1 MIDSRSL
8 QIAILLWGSVLE
20 AAASVCMFF
29 NRNFEKNKRKWM
41 ICMQSSTAVFLVADS
56 VALVCS
62 GMAGTAGYVIVK
74 ISNLIVYMCVIAVLL
89 FFHKY
94 LFEYLKDRKDVN
106 YDIRK
111 KIVYALCIAEFILVI
126 VSQFTDLYY
135 YVDSHNF
142 YNRGSMYWLS
152 VLIPAVGM
160 LIDFSVIIQYRK
172 MIGPRLFLAMC
183 SYIVLP
189 LTATLVQFFFY
200 RVHYVDF
207 SIGAAMFF
215 MLFASIEE
223 QNIKMRKLLEEN
235 IKTEEQLEISTTLNR
250 CISELVEIG
259 DIHES
264 IYNLLEIVNGYFNGD
279 RSYTFDI
286 DYDKNVVNNTDEYFV
301 EGITS
306 QIDNLQNVPISVISE
321 WMVNFKQN
329 KPYYVSNLNQEKGTE
344 SYDVLDAQDI
354 DRLLAVPL
362 IKDDEVIGFLGVDNP
377 RKHCDDATLLSSI
390 QYFITETV
398 YMKKQ
403 QENLKY
409 LSYRDVLTGMYN
421 RNKYMDVL
429 DEYKERKI
437 NDVGVAFFDLNGLK
451 KINDK
456 KGHKA
461 GDTYICLAAGT
472 LIKKFP
478 ENAYRIGGDEFV
490 IIMPDV
496 NKNVFECEVH
506 KLQEEM
512 QQKGVSISMGYLWK
526 KSADNVVDMLNEA
539 DKLMYEEKK
548 LYYQS
553 NKA

>member
-1 MIDSRSL
+1 MLDGRSL

-29 NRNFEKNKRKWM
+29 NRDYEKNKRKWM
-41 ICMQSSTAVFLVADS
+41 ICMQSSATLLLAAES
-56 VALVCS
+56 VALICR
-62 GMAGTAGYVIVK
+62 GMAGNAGYIIVR
-74 ISNLIVYMCVIAVLL
+74 ISNLMVYMCVIAVLL
-89 FFHKY
+89 FFHTY
-94 LFEYLKDRKDVN
+94 LYEFLKDKDNVN
-106 YDIRK
+106 YDIRR
-111 KIVYALCIAEFILVI
+111 KIVYALCTVEFVLVI

-135 YVDSHNF
+135 YIDGHNF
-142 YNRGSMYWLS
+142 YHRSSMYWLS
-152 VLIPAVGM
+152 AVIPGTGM
-160 LIDFSVIIQYRK
+160 LIDFSVIMQHKK
-172 MIGPRLFLAMC
+172 MIGTRLRLAMC

-189 LTATLVQFFFY
+189 LAAALVQVFIY
-200 RVHYVDF
+200 GIPLVDF
-207 SIGAAMFF
+207 SIGTAMFF
-215 MLFASIEE
+215 MLFASVEE
-223 QNIKMRKLLEEN
+223 QNIKMGKLVKEN
-235 IKTEEQLEISTTLNR
+235 IKTEEQLEISTTLNK
-250 CISELVEIG
+250 CVSELMGIS

-264 IYNLLEIVNGYFNGD
+264 IYNLLEIVNGYFDGD

-306 QIDNLQNVPISVISE
+306 QIDNLQNIPISVISE

-329 KPYYVSNLNQEKGTE
+329 KPYYISNLNQEKGTE

-362 IKDDEVIGFLGVDNP
+362 IKDNTVIGFLGVDNP

-403 QENLKY
+403 QENLEY
-409 LSYRDVLTGMYN
+409 LSYRDILTGMYN

-429 DEYKERKI
+429 DEYQDRKI
-437 NDVGVAFFDLNGLK
+437 NDAGVAFFDLNGLK

-461 GDTYICLAAGT
+461 GDAYICLAAGT

-490 IIMPDV
+490 VIIPDV
-496 NKNVFECEVH
+496 NKNIFEREIL
-506 KLQEEM
+506 KLQDEM
-512 QQKGVSISMGYLWK
+512 QNKGVSISMGYLWK
-526 KSADNVVDMLNEA
+526 ESVTNVIDMLNEA
-539 DKLMYEEKK
+539 DKLMYEKKK
-548 LYYQS
+548 LYYKS

>member
-1 MIDSRSL
+1 MQASA
-8 QIAILLWGSVLE
+8 AILL
-20 AAASVCMFF
+20 AAD
-29 NRNFEKNKRKWM
+29 
-41 ICMQSSTAVFLVADS
+41 T
-56 VALVCS
+56 VALMCR
-62 GMAGTAGYVIVK
+62 GMVGNGGHIIVR

-89 FFHKY
+89 FFHTY
-94 LFEYLKDRKDVN
+94 LYEFLKDKDDVN
-106 YDIRK
+106 YDTRR
-111 KIVYALCIAEFILVI
+111 KIVYALCIVEIVLVI

-135 YVDSHNF
+135 YIDSHNL
-142 YNRGSMYWLS
+142 YHRSNMYWLS
-152 VLIPAVGM
+152 VLIPGIGM
-160 LIDFSVIIQYRK
+160 AIDFSVIIQYRK
-172 MIGPRLFLAMC
+172 MIGIRLRLAMC

-189 LTATLVQFFFY
+189 LVAAFIQVFFY
-200 RVHYVDF
+200 GVLLVDF
-207 SIGAAMFF
+207 SIGVAMFF
-215 MLFASIEE
+215 VLFASVEE
-223 QNIKMRKLLEEN
+223 QNIKLGKLIKDN
-235 IKTEEQLEISTTLNR
+235 IKTEEQLEISTTLNK
-250 CISELVEIG
+250 CVSELMGIS

-264 IYNLLEIVNGYFNGD
+264 IHNLLEIVNGYFDGD

-286 DYDKNVVNNTDEYFV
+286 DYDKNVINNTDEYFV

-306 QIDNLQNVPISVISE
+306 QIDNLQNIPISVISE

-329 KPYYVSNLNQEKGTE
+329 KPYYISNLNQEKGTE

-362 IKDDEVIGFLGVDNP
+362 IKDNTVIGFPGVDNP

-403 QENLKY
+403 QENLEY
-409 LSYRDVLTGMYN
+409 LSYRDILTGMYN

-429 DEYKERKI
+429 DEYQDRKI
-437 NDVGVAFFDLNGLK
+437 NDAGVAFFDLNGLK

-461 GDTYICLAAGT
+461 GDAYICLAAGT

-490 IIMPDV
+490 VIIPDV
-496 NKNVFECEVH
+496 NKNIFEREIL
-506 KLQEEM
+506 KLQDEM
-512 QQKGVSISMGYLWK
+512 QNKGVSISMGYLWK
-526 KSADNVVDMLNEA
+526 ESVTNVIDMLNEA
-539 DKLMYEEKK
+539 DKLMYEKKK

>member
-1 MIDSRSL
+1 MLDGRSL
-8 QIAILLWGSVLE
+8 QIAVLFWGSILE
-20 AAASVCMFF
+20 TVSAICMFF
-29 NRNFEKNKRKWM
+29 NRNYEKDKRKWM
-41 ICMQSSTAVFLVADS
+41 ICMQLSTALLLAADLVA
-56 VALVCS
+56 L
-62 GMAGTAGYVIVK
+62 MYRGTAGNYGRIIVRA
-74 ISNLIVYMCVIAVLL
+74 SNLTVFICVITVLL
-89 FFHKY
+89 FFHLY
-94 LFEYLKDRKDVN
+94 LFSVLKSKRDIN
-106 YDIRK
+106 CSIRK
-111 KIVYALCIAEFILVI
+111 NIVCVLCMLEIILVI

-135 YVDSHNF
+135 YIDSNNF
-142 YNRGSMYWLS
+142 YHRSNMYWLS
-152 VLIPAVGM
+152 VLMPAAGM

-172 MIGPRLFLAMC
+172 MVSIRLFLAMC
-183 SYIVLP
+183 SYIFLP
-189 LTATLVQFFFY
+189 LAAALVQVFVY
-200 RVHYVDF
+200 GVPLVDI
-207 SIGAAMFF
+207 SIGVAMFF

-223 QNIKMRKLLEEN
+223 QNIKLVKLTKDN
-235 IKTEEQLEISTTLNR
+235 VKKEEQLEISTTLNK
-250 CISELVEIG
+250 CVSELMGIS

-264 IYNLLEIVNGYFNGD
+264 IYNLLGIVNGYFDGD

-306 QIDNLQNVPISVISE
+306 QIDNLQNIPLSVISE
-321 WMVNFKQN
+321 WMVYFKQN
-329 KPYYVSNLNQEKGTE
+329 KPYYISNLNQEKGTE

-362 IKDDEVIGFLGVDNP
+362 IKDDTVIGFLGVDNP

-403 QENLKY
+403 QENLEY
-409 LSYRDVLTGMYN
+409 LSYRDILTGMYN

-429 DEYKERKI
+429 DEYQDRKI
-437 NDVGVAFFDLNGLK
+437 NDAGVAFFDLNGLK

-461 GDTYICLAAGT
+461 GDAYICLAAGT
-472 LIKKFP
+472 LVKKFP

-496 NKNVFECEVH
+496 NKNIFEREIL
-506 KLQEEM
+506 KLQDEI
-512 QQKGVSISMGYLWK
+512 QNKGVSISMGYLWRE
-526 KSADNVVDMLNEA
+526 SATNVIEMLNEA
-539 DKLMYEEKK
+539 DKLMYEKKK
-548 LYYQS
+548 LYYES

>member
-8 QIAILLWGSVLE
+8 QVAIFLWGSVLE
-20 AAASVCMFF
+20 AVASVCMFF
-29 NRNFEKNKRKWM
+29 NRNYEKNKRRWM
-41 ICMQSSTAVFLVADS
+41 ICMQSSAAIFLTADS

-94 LFEYLKDRKDVN
+94 LFEYLKDRRDVD
-106 YDIRK
+106 YDIRR
-111 KIVYALCIAEFILVI
+111 KIVYALCIAGFILVI

-135 YVDSHNF
+135 YVDSHSI
-142 YNRGSMYWLS
+142 YHRSSMFWLS
-152 VLIPAVGM
+152 ALIPAVGM
-160 LIDFSVIIQYRK
+160 FIDFSVIIQYRK

-183 SYIVLP
+183 TYIVMP
-189 LTATLVQFFFY
+189 LATAPVQFFFRKLY
-200 RVHYVDF
+200 FMDF
-207 SIGAAMFF
+207 AIGLAMIF

-223 QNIKMRKLLEEN
+223 QNIKVRRILEEN

-250 CISELVEIG
+250 CISELMGIS

-264 IYNLLEIVNGYFNGD
+264 IYNLLGIVNGYFNGD

-286 DYDKNVVNNTDEYFV
+286 DYDKNVVNNTDEYFE

-306 QIDNLQNVPISVISE
+306 QIDNLQNIPISVISE

-362 IKDDEVIGFLGVDNP
+362 IKDDVVIGFLGVDNP

-403 QENLKY
+403 QENLEY
-409 LSYRDVLTGMYN
+409 LSYRDSLTGMYN

-437 NDVGVAFFDLNGLK
+437 NDAGVAFFDLNGLK

-496 NKNVFECEVH
+496 NKTVFEREVH

-512 QQKGVSISMGYLWK
+512 QKKGVSISMGHLWR
-526 KSADNVVDMLNEA
+526 KSVDNVVDMLNEA

>member
-1 MIDSRSL
+1 M
-8 QIAILLWGSVLE
+8 
-20 AAASVCMFF
+20 
-29 NRNFEKNKRKWM
+29 
-41 ICMQSSTAVFLVADS
+41 
-56 VALVCS
+56 
-62 GMAGTAGYVIVK
+62 
-74 ISNLIVYMCVIAVLL
+74 
-89 FFHKY
+89 
-94 LFEYLKDRKDVN
+94 
-106 YDIRK
+106 
-111 KIVYALCIAEFILVI
+111 
-126 VSQFTDLYY
+126 
-135 YVDSHNF
+135 
-142 YNRGSMYWLS
+142 
-152 VLIPAVGM
+152 
-160 LIDFSVIIQYRK
+160 
-172 MIGPRLFLAMC
+172 
-183 SYIVLP
+183 
-189 LTATLVQFFFY
+189 
-200 RVHYVDF
+200 
-207 SIGAAMFF
+207 
-215 MLFASIEE
+215 
-223 QNIKMRKLLEEN
+223 
-235 IKTEEQLEISTTLNR
+235 
-250 CISELVEIG
+250 EIG

-264 IYNLLEIVNGYFNGD
+264 IYNLLEIVNGYFDGD

-306 QIDNLQNVPISVISE
+306 QIDNLQNIPISVISE

-329 KPYYVSNLNQEKGTE
+329 KPYYVSSLNQEKGTE

-362 IKDDEVIGFLGVDNP
+362 IKDDVVIGFLGVDNP

-403 QENLKY
+403 QENLEY

-437 NDVGVAFFDLNGLK
+437 NDAGVAFFDLNGLK
-451 KINDK
+451 MINDK
-456 KGHKA
+456 EGHKA

-478 ENAYRIGGDEFV
+478 ETAYRIGGDEFV

>member
-1 MIDSRSL
+1 MLDGRSL

-29 NRNFEKNKRKWM
+29 NRDYEKNKRKWM
-41 ICMQSSTAVFLVADS
+41 ICMQSSATLLLAAES
-56 VALVCS
+56 VALICR
-62 GMAGTAGYVIVK
+62 GMAGTAGYIIVRV
-74 ISNLIVYMCVIAVLL
+74 SNLMVYMCVIAVLL
-89 FFHKY
+89 FFHTY
-94 LFEYLKDRKDVN
+94 LYEFLKDKDNVN
-106 YDIRK
+106 YDIRR
-111 KIVYALCIAEFILVI
+111 KIVYALCTVEFVLVI

-135 YVDSHNF
+135 YIDGHNF
-142 YNRGSMYWLS
+142 YHRSSMYWLS
-152 VLIPAVGM
+152 AVIPGTGM
-160 LIDFSVIIQYRK
+160 LIDFSVIMQHKK
-172 MIGPRLFLAMC
+172 MIGTRLRLAMC

-189 LTATLVQFFFY
+189 LAATLIQVFIY
-200 RVHYVDF
+200 GIPLVDF
-207 SIGAAMFF
+207 SIGTAMFF
-215 MLFASIEE
+215 MLFASVEE
-223 QNIKMRKLLEEN
+223 QNIKMGKLVKEN
-235 IKTEEQLEISTTLNR
+235 IKTEEQLEISTTLNK
-250 CISELVEIG
+250 CVSELMGIS

-264 IYNLLEIVNGYFNGD
+264 IYNLLEIVNGYFDGD

-306 QIDNLQNVPISVISE
+306 QIDNLQNIPISVISE

-329 KPYYVSNLNQEKGTE
+329 KPYYISNLNQEKGTE

-362 IKDDEVIGFLGVDNP
+362 IKDNTVIGFLGVDNP

-403 QENLKY
+403 QENLEY
-409 LSYRDVLTGMYN
+409 LSYRDILTGMYN

-429 DEYKERKI
+429 DEYQDRKI
-437 NDVGVAFFDLNGLK
+437 NDAGVTFFDLNGLK

-461 GDTYICLAAGT
+461 GDAYICLAAGT

-490 IIMPDV
+490 VIIPDV
-496 NKNVFECEVH
+496 NKNIFEREIL
-506 KLQEEM
+506 KLQDEM
-512 QQKGVSISMGYLWK
+512 QSKGVSISMGYLWK
-526 KSADNVVDMLNEA
+526 ESVTNVIDMLNEA
-539 DKLMYEEKK
+539 DKLMYEKKK

>member
-20 AAASVCMFF
+20 ATASVCMFF
-29 NRNFEKNKRKWM
+29 NRNYEKNKRKWM
-41 ICMQSSTAVFLVADS
+41 ICMQSSTAIFLAADS

-89 FFHKY
+89 FFHEY
-94 LFEYLKDRKDVN
+94 LFEYLKDRKTVN
-106 YDIRK
+106 YDIRR

-135 YVDSHNF
+135 YVDSRNF

-152 VLIPAVGM
+152 TLIPAVGM
-160 LIDFSVIIQYRK
+160 LIDFFVIIQYRK
-172 MIGPRLFLAMC
+172 MIGPRLSLAMC
-183 SYIVLP
+183 SYILMP
-189 LTATLVQFFFY
+189 LVAALVQLFFH

-223 QNIKMRKLLEEN
+223 QNIKMRRLLEEN

-286 DYDKNVVNNTDEYFV
+286 DYDKNVINNTDEYFV

-306 QIDNLQNVPISVISE
+306 QIDNLRNIPISVISE

-329 KPYYVSNLNQEKGTE
+329 KPYYVSSLNQEKGTE

-362 IKDDEVIGFLGVDNP
+362 IKDDVVIGFLGVDNP

-390 QYFITETV
+390 QYFITEMV

-403 QENLKY
+403 QENLEY

-437 NDVGVAFFDLNGLK
+437 NDAGVAFFDLNGLK
-451 KINDK
+451 MINDK

-472 LIKKFP
+472 FIKKFP

-496 NKNVFECEVH
+496 NKTVFECEVH

-512 QQKGVSISMGYLWK
+512 QKKGVSISMGYLWR
-526 KSADNVVDMLNEA
+526 KSVDDMVDMLNEA
-539 DKLMYEEKK
+539 DRLMYEEKK
-548 LYYQS
+548 HYYQS